1 MTAARRHRS
10 TAGAFRRLEES
21 LRDYT
26 GGVRAGD
33 VRRMFDRDAARA
45 WRVLSRDRAPGEEPA
60 KGLRRWWHRAKVLFL
75 GISFRLTPPRRILF
89 LVGLVAAF
97 LSFGDSQVGVDSSQ
111 RFRFVID
118 ASPLWSLV
126 AFGSLLYLL
135 VVELVDRVLVRDEL
149 EVARAVQ
156 RDLMPAAAPALAG
169 WGFAHS
175 YRTANEV
182 GGDAYDFV
190 QLDDGRLALA
200 VSDASGHGMA
210 AGLVT
215 TVASATLRTA
225 VEIDPTPAAVARLV
239 HRALRRAAQRRSFL
253 TLFYGLLEPG
263 SGALTWAC
271 AGHPYPL
278 LRRAGGGLEE
288 IGSGALPLGAR
299 AEVAPALGAAVIE
312 PGDLL
317 VLYTDGL
324 VETLGS
330 GGTAFGHE
338 RLRAAVAPGG
348 GAAAVHARVLAA
360 FAAHLGDG
368 DLEDDLSLVV
378 VERAAPTGVGSAG
391 EERAG

>member
-10 TAGAFRRLEES
+10 TAGTFRRLEES

-45 WRVLSRDRAPGEEPA
+45 WSVLSRDRAPGEEP
-60 KGLRRWWHRAKVLFL
+60 GGRLRRGWHRAKVLFL
-75 GISFRLTPPRRILF
+75 GISFRLSPPRRILF
-89 LVGLVAAF
+89 LVALVAALF
-97 LSFGDSQVGVDSSQ
+97 SLGDSQIAFTSNE
-111 RFRFVID
+111 RFRFIVD
-118 ASPLWSLV
+118 VSPFWSLL

-135 VVELVDRVLVRDEL
+135 AVELVDRVLVRDEL
-149 EVARAVQ
+149 EIARAVQ
-156 RDLMPAAAPALAG
+156 RELMPAAAPVLPG

-190 QLDDGRLALA
+190 PLDDGRLALA
-200 VSDASGHGMA
+200 ISDASGHGMA

-225 VEIDPTPAAVARLV
+225 VEIDPAPAAVARLV

-253 TLFYGLLEPG
+253 TLFYGLLEP
-263 SGALTWAC
+263 STGALAWAC
-271 AGHPYPL
+271 AGHPYPI
-278 LRRAGGGLEE
+278 LRRADGGLEE
-288 IGSGALPLGAR
+288 VGAGALPLGAR
-299 AEVAPALGAAVIE
+299 AEVEPALGGVALE

-324 VETLGS
+324 VETLG
-330 GGTAFGHE
+330 GGGDAFGHE
-338 RLRAAVAPGG
+338 RLRAAVAAGG
-348 GAAAVHARVLAA
+348 GAAAVHARVLAD
-360 FAAHLGDG
+360 FAAHLGSG

-378 VERAAPTGVGSAG
+378 VERAAAAAPGSAG
-391 EERAG
+391 GERAG